1 MVPPI
6 WINRAK
12 ILANELLCVFL
23 ETEATAGKGGKAK
36 PGGTGTMYRLQTL
49 RDVFRIIFRDNN
61 VSHAA
66 SYKVSSYC
74 KKDTSI
80 VADAI
85 TLIINLSNSRQHS
98 LLQPLQEWIKEFK
111 ELDTFSC

>member
-1 MVPPI
+1 MVPSI
-6 WINRAK
+6 WINKAK

-66 SYKVSSYC
+66 SYKVISYF
-74 KKDTSI
+74 KNTI
-80 VADAI
+80 IMADEI
-85 TLIINLSNSRQHS
+85 TLILNLSNPRQH
-98 LLQPLQEWIKEFK
+98 LRLQPLQEWIKEYK